1 MKKSSIVLLIVS
13 LIVIVFSVTY
23 AFFKIQIIG
32 NAKNVTVNSKDLKIV
47 FNGGDS
53 ITGSELEQFNYS
65 KTFTIENKSDNTY
78 KYNIIIKDL
87 VNTFKTDGFLLYKIT
102 SDNNGYLM
110 SDFDDVPKSETKFDT
125 VLAYNVSIDAGV
137 KQTYTIEFKYTN
149 STDIDQSADLGAK
162 LSGKLFITEGEEGK
176 FTGYEKGTL
185 GYKIL
190 EDNPTVGVR
199 SNFDAPFTENTPN
212 TIYKS
217 TENNTDVY
225 YFAGIENSKESYC
238 EYWDANDGTYHNSLN
253 EELVYFNSSEEFLNW
268 LDDPDNIDPT
278 VSSKEKCMQSG
289 ICKTDYYILGLS
301 EEECNNV
308 EGEYYPNDQY
318 LNWIPGNIKVNNWVK
333 FGKYQNNFV
342 KYRGYYST
350 TDTSYV
356 EYSTMD
362 ECTSSS
368 RANINCTEHKYAN
381 AGDDIYWRILKTNH
395 DGSIRLVYSG
405 TSVDSIEGH
414 IGKSKLSENVNSPKY
429 VGYMYGDSD
438 NTLEEARTNTND
450 STIKTYIDNWY
461 KNNLINYTKYLS
473 ENAIYCNDRELAS
486 GSTYSTLRSFS
497 YAPRNRL
504 FPEETIAKPSYNC
517 TNINDAFSV
526 KNTKAKLT
534 YSIGSITADE
544 LFFAGSTNVT
554 ALSTH
559 IWLYQN
565 SNEQQKMNVLF
576 TMTPSSYFDLK
587 SELLAAFLNEDNG
600 IIRGQNY
607 YEGFEITPVISLKS
621 CVKYSSGD
629 GTATNPYIIEE
640 TGSGC

>member
-1 MKKSSIVLLIVS
+1 MKKSSIILLIVS
-13 LIVIVFSVTY
+13 LVIIVFSVTY

-32 NAKNVTVNSKDLKIV
+32 NGKNVTVNSKDLKIV
-47 FNGGDS
+47 FTGGDS
-53 ITGSELEQFNYS
+53 ITGSNLEEFDYT
-65 KTFTIENKSDNTY
+65 KTFTIENKSDSTY
-78 KYNIIIKDL
+78 KYNIVIKDL
-87 VNTFKTDGFLLYKIT
+87 VNTFKTEGFLLYKIT
-102 SDNNGYLM
+102 SDNNGYNM
-110 SDFDDVPKSETKFDT
+110 SDFIDVPKSETATDRI
-125 VLAYNVSIDAGV
+125 LAYSASIDAGV

-162 LSGKLFITEGEEGK
+162 LSGKLFIDEGPK
-176 FTGYEKGTL
+176 APTL
-185 GYKIL
+185 LSQIL
-190 EDNPTVGVR
+190 KDNPIVGVR
-199 SNFDAPFTENTPN
+199 TNFDAPFTENTSN
-212 TIYKS
+212 TIYKA

-225 YFAGIENSKESYC
+225 YFAGIENSKEAYC
-238 EYWDANDGTYHNSLN
+238 EYWDGNYYNTSLD
-253 EELVYFNSSEEFLNW
+253 EGLVYFNSSEEYLNW

-289 ICKTDYYILGLS
+289 ICKADYYILGLS
-301 EEECNNV
+301 EEECNDV
-308 EGEYYPNDQY
+308 GGEYSSDVQYY

-342 KYRGYYST
+342 KYRGYYSST
-350 TDTSYV
+350 STSYI
-356 EYSTMD
+356 EYSTMN

-368 RANINCTEHKYAN
+368 SYNVNCTEHKYAN
-381 AGDDIYWRILKTNH
+381 AGDDIYWRILRTNH

-405 TSVDSIEGH
+405 TSADSIEGH
-414 IGKSKLSENVNSPKY
+414 IGKSGFGGNGNSPKY

-473 ENAIYCNDRELAS
+473 ENAIYCNDRELAD
-486 GSTYSTLRSFS
+486 GETYSTSTDSGFS
-497 YAPRNRL
+497 YAPRDRL

-517 TNINDAFSV
+517 TNVNDAFSV

-534 YSIGSITADE
+534 YSIGLITADE

-554 ALSTH
+554 TLSTH
-559 IWLYQN
+559 MWLYQN

-576 TMTPSSYFDLK
+576 TMTPSSYYERK
-587 SELLAAFLNEDNG
+587 SQLFAAFLNEENG
-600 IIRGQNY
+600 IIFGESDY
-607 YEGFEITPVISLKS
+607 KEPEITPVISLKS

-629 GTATNPYIIEE
+629 GTATNPYIIKE
-640 TGSGC
+640 TESGC

>member
-32 NAKNVTVNSKDLKIV
+32 DAKNITVNSKDLKIV

-53 ITGSELEQFNYS
+53 ITGRELEQFNYS

-102 SDNNGYLM
+102 SDNNGYSM
-110 SDFDDVPKSETKFDT
+110 SEFDDVPKSETATDKIL
-125 VLAYNVSIDAGV
+125 VYSASIDAGV
-137 KQTYTIEFKYTN
+137 KQTYIIEFKYTN
-149 STDIDQSADLGAK
+149 SADTDQSADLGAK

-238 EYWDANDGTYHNSLN
+238 EYWDASDGTYHNSLN
-253 EELVYFNSSEEFLNW
+253 EELVYFNSSEEYLNW

-289 ICKTDYYILGLS
+289 ICKADYYILGLS

-350 TDTSYV
+350 TDTSYA

-368 RANINCTEHKYAN
+368 SANINCTEHKYAN

-414 IGKSKLSENVNSPKY
+414 IGESKFSENGNSPKY

-486 GSTYSTLRSFS
+486 GSTYSPLSSFS
-497 YAPRNRL
+497 YAPINRL
-504 FPEETIAKPSYNC
+504 FPEEGIAKPSYSC

-534 YSIGSITADE
+534 YPIGLITADE
-544 LFFAGSTNVT
+544 LFFAGSTNV
-554 ALSTH
+554 AVLSTH
-559 IWLYQN
+559 MWLYQN

-576 TMTPSSYFDLK
+576 TMTPSSYLDRK

-600 IIRGQNY
+600 IIRGQNN